1 MERIYKILPKYA
13 FIPIIS
19 CLLLNSITYFG
30 SRIFTTGMH
39 HYDIS
44 IAIDRMLPFI
54 TPMVSVYVLA
64 YVTWSLGFII
74 IGRESKK
81 LCYEVCSAEM
91 IAKLI
96 CLVCFIMMPT
106 TLTRP
111 EITGTGFWNW
121 LTSLI
126 YSMDAA
132 DNLFPSIHCLESWI
146 LFRGVMRCE
155 KQGTAMKIFMFVS
168 AILVF
173 ASTVLI
179 KQHVVIDIIG
189 GVLVVEIGLFLA
201 KKLNTKRIFY
211 AIENK
216 LGLE

>member
-1 MERIYKILPKYA
+1 
-13 FIPIIS
+13 
-19 CLLLNSITYFG
+19 
-30 SRIFTTGMH
+30 
-39 HYDIS
+39 
-44 IAIDRMLPFI
+44 
-54 TPMVSVYVLA
+54 
-64 YVTWSLGFII
+64 
-74 IGRESKK
+74 
-81 LCYEVCSAEM
+81 
-91 IAKLI
+91 
-96 CLVCFIMMPT
+96 
-106 TLTRP
+106 
-111 EITGTGFWNW
+111 
-121 LTSLI
+121 
-126 YSMDAA
+126 
-132 DNLFPSIHCLESWI
+132 
-146 LFRGVMRCE
+146 MRCE

>member
-44 IAIDRMLPFI
+44 IA
-54 TPMVSVYVLA
+54 
-64 YVTWSLGFII
+64 YVTWILGFII

-96 CLVCFIMMPT
+96 CLVCFIIMPT

-111 EITGTGFWNW
+111 EITGAGFWNW

-126 YSMDAA
+126 YSTDAA

>member
-1 MERIYKILPKYA
+1 
-13 FIPIIS
+13 
-19 CLLLNSITYFG
+19 
-30 SRIFTTGMH
+30 
-39 HYDIS
+39 
-44 IAIDRMLPFI
+44 
-54 TPMVSVYVLA
+54 MVSVYVLA
-64 YVTWSLGFII
+64 YVTWILGFII

>member
-1 MERIYKILPKYA
+1 
-13 FIPIIS
+13 
-19 CLLLNSITYFG
+19 
-30 SRIFTTGMH
+30 
-39 HYDIS
+39 
-44 IAIDRMLPFI
+44 
-54 TPMVSVYVLA
+54 
-64 YVTWSLGFII
+64 
-74 IGRESKK
+74 
-81 LCYEVCSAEM
+81 
-91 IAKLI
+91 
-96 CLVCFIMMPT
+96 MPT

-126 YSMDAA
+126 YSTDAA

-155 KQGTAMKIFMFVS
+155 KQGTTMKIFMFVS

>member
-1 MERIYKILPKYA
+1 MRKA
-13 FIPIIS
+13 M
-19 CLLLNSITYFG
+19 G
-30 SRIFTTGMH
+30 
-39 HYDIS
+39 
-44 IAIDRMLPFI
+44 
-54 TPMVSVYVLA
+54 YV
-64 YVTWSLGFII
+64 
-74 IGRESKK
+74 
-81 LCYEVCSAEM
+81 CYLDSYQG
-91 IAKLI
+91 K
-96 CLVCFIMMPT
+96 F
-106 TLTRP
+106 
-111 EITGTGFWNW
+111 
-121 LTSLI
+121 
-126 YSMDAA
+126 Y
-132 DNLFPSIHCLESWI
+132 
-146 LFRGVMRCE
+146 VMRCE